1 MALPKAYKLLA
12 QKLSEAASLSHDNIR
27 QRLQAALRSAADG
40 EWVSVLDVFGS
51 DTEGEVVYYSG
62 SEIYRCKYSITA
74 DGAQSLTSL
83 DDAVEVTPRIS
94 YEVVA
99 DAEEITSTEVA
110 LCEGGEFS
118 EAVAIREA
126 RSDYEIKLIAP
137 GKGSTAFYTEA
148 ALRASGPQV
157 FKAGTHM
164 HWNHPTASEESE
176 RPERD
181 LNTLAAVLTTDAEY
195 REGPKGPGLYAR
207 AKVFS
212 DYADQVES
220 KAAHIGLSIMASGVA
235 ETKDGRVVMRDGVP
249 VLKEFTRAQSTDF
262 VTRAGAGGL
271 ILTEGAPAPTID
283 DNKGATMDEKQIKE
297 LQESNALMLA
307 ELRKLKDRA
316 ALSDAAGVVREI
328 LVDLQVSEAI
338 AKRVS
343 GRVLLGSIP
352 TTDAG
357 ELDRAKL
364 KAIVEAEAKEECAY
378 VAQVSGGRIVTGMGV
393 APIQTT
399 EAEAAERKRNLEAEA
414 DAFAAGL
421 GLKTKEARAIMTQG
435 RSAFRATFINAGGE
449 Q

>member
-1 MALPKAYKLLA
+1 
-12 QKLSEAASLSHDNIR
+12 
-27 QRLQAALRSAADG
+27 
-40 EWVSVLDVFGS
+40 
-51 DTEGEVVYYSG
+51 
-62 SEIYRCKYSITA
+62 
-74 DGAQSLTSL
+74 
-83 DDAVEVTPRIS
+83 
-94 YEVVA
+94 
-99 DAEEITSTEVA
+99 
-110 LCEGGEFS
+110 
-118 EAVAIREA
+118 
-126 RSDYEIKLIAP
+126 
-137 GKGSTAFYTEA
+137 
-148 ALRASGPQV
+148 
-157 FKAGTHM
+157 
-164 HWNHPTASEESE
+164 
-176 RPERD
+176 
-181 LNTLAAVLTTDAEY
+181 
-195 REGPKGPGLYAR
+195 
-207 AKVFS
+207 
-212 DYADQVES
+212 
-220 KAAHIGLSIMASGVA
+220 
-235 ETKDGRVVMRDGVP
+235 
-249 VLKEFTRAQSTDF
+249 
-262 VTRAGAGGL
+262 
-271 ILTEGAPAPTID
+271 
-283 DNKGATMDEKQIKE
+283 MDEKQIKE

-328 LVDLQVSEAI
+328 LVDLRVSEAI